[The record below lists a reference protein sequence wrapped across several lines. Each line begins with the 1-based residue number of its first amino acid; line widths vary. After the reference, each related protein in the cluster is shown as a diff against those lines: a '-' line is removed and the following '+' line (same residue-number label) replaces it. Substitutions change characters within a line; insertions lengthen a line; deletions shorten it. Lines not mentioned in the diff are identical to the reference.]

1 LGLSGGFHLLGL
13 QLGFPLPRRADGRTV
28 NSDIFFSQGP
38 NEFVA
43 VVLVGTELGNLAFS
57 PGRRFEVVVGVF
69 ALMNGRPLCRQI
81 LPYALLGRSQQVPA
95 LSGDPAEFLLTTLYM
110 VGYWSVL

>member
-1 LGLSGGFHLLGL
+1 
-13 QLGFPLPRRADGRTV
+13 V

-95 LSGDPAEFLLTTLYM
+95 LSGDPTESLLTTLYM